1 MYRYLLT
8 VCISNAHEKNVQ
20 FIMVLG
26 KNENKNFQNVKL
38 LGLNLCV
45 SNGKAAG
52 LKLQVWQNFRA
63 TDLQLGKSV
72 N

>member
-1 MYRYLLT
+1 MYLLT

-26 KNENKNFQNVKL
+26 KNEKKNKFQNVKL

-52 LKLQVWQNFRA
+52 LKLQV
-63 TDLQLGKSV
+63 
-72 N
+72 